1 MASSAPSPIT
11 TVPSI
16 AIASKALRMASIAAT
31 SVAVSSP
38 RPMSRAEAS
47 AAASVT
53 RTSSMARLRSMP
65 GTLGASAAQ
74 QPLEQRVRLRDEDAQ
89 LARVALVVAAREA
102 ARLLLVARDV
112 DDERHRVVGVRLQRA
127 RRRVVGHDQQAPLA
141 ARGAQPLE

>member
-31 SVAVSSP
+31 SAPISSP

-53 RTSSMARLRSMP
+53 RTSSMARLRSMSGNP
-65 GTLGASAAQ
+65 RRAGQRRSSRSSSVCASGMKM
-74 QPLEQRVRLRDEDAQ
+74 PCS
-89 LARVALVVAAREA
+89 
-102 ARLLLVARDV
+102 
-112 DDERHRVVGVRLQRA
+112 RA
-127 RRRVVGHDQQAPLA
+127 SRSL
-141 ARGAQPLE
+141 